1 MDTAFQTLL
10 SYQFLLFC
18 LAVSTLTYVI
28 TVIVDYA
35 FNTKGYVAKENH
47 LWSDLILP
55 ILPIVLGTLGAM
67 IAKKY
72 PYPVEIVSVSGR
84 FAFGLVAGLL
94 SGFVWRWVKALISN
108 KMTALGSQ
116 ATIIQP
122 SANGSS
128 VGIVEDTDNKVNSK

>member
-35 FNTKGYVAKENH
+35 FNAKGYSAKENH

-55 ILPIVLGTLGAM
+55 ILPIILGTVGA
-67 IAKKY
+67 ILAKKY
-72 PYPVEIVSVSGR
+72 PYPVEIVSMSGR
-84 FAFGLVAGLL
+84 IAFGLVAGLL

-108 KMTALGSQ
+108 KMTSLSPQ
-116 ATIIQP
+116 A
-122 SANGSS
+122 SANQPLINGASAG
-128 VGIVEDTDNKVNSK
+128 VVEDTENKV